1 MLKGVKA
8 IRLKTKEEQHLMNVT
23 IYGGGNIG
31 TQFAVHCA
39 EKGYAVTIYTSKPEL
54 FSYDLTIVDE
64 NKQITHQGKM
74 ACVTNDEKIA
84 FSQADVIFV
93 TVPAFCMKEAA
104 EKIVD
109 HVKSGVKIG
118 LIPGTGGGE
127 CAFKACMDKG
137 AVIFGLQR
145 VPSVARLVEY
155 GKTVCAT
162 GYRQNLYVSVLP
174 ISFGEEV
181 RKFIS
186 ELFQMHCDLTPN
198 YLNVTL
204 TPSNPILHTTRLRT
218 LFKDYKEGKTYDS
231 VPLFY
236 EEWTDESSKLLLK
249 CDGEVQALCRA
260 IERFDL
266 TSVRSLKEHYESDTP
281 EALTRKITSIK
292 SFKGLTTPTVKTEK
306 GYIPDF
312 QSRYFVADF
321 SYGLTILKQIADF
334 YEVATPNI
342 DETLAWYEKV
352 TKKAKGFSFKDY
364 GIDSREKFEEFYSC

>member
-1 MLKGVKA
+1 
-8 IRLKTKEEQHLMNVT
+8 MNVT

-64 NKQITHQGKM
+64 NKQVTRQGRVV
-74 ACVTNDEKIA
+74 CVTNDEETA

-93 TVPAFCMKEAA
+93 TVPAFCMKAAA
-104 EKIVD
+104 EKIFGYM
-109 HVKSGVKIG
+109 KSGVKIG

-127 CAFKACMDKG
+127 CAFKACMNKG

-155 GKTVCAT
+155 GKSVCAT
-162 GYRQNLYVSVLP
+162 GYRSNLYVSVLP
-174 ISFGEEV
+174 ISVGEEI
-181 RKFIS
+181 RAFIS
-186 ELFQMHCDLTPN
+186 NLFNISCDLTSN

-218 LFKDYKEGKTYDS
+218 IFKDYKEGKSYES

-236 EEWTDESSKLLLK
+236 EEWTDESSELLLK
-249 CDGEVQALCRA
+249 CDAEVQMLCRA
-260 IERFDL
+260 IACFDL

-281 EALTRKITSIK
+281 EALTKKITSIK

-312 QSRYFVADF
+312 KSRYFVADF

-342 DETLAWYEKV
+342 DDTLAWYEKV
-352 TKKAKGFSFKDY
+352 TGKAESFSFKDY
-364 GIDSREKFEEFYSC
+364 GIFSRETFEEFYSC